1 MVVSTVVCHLS
12 EIRGIPFGRYTL
24 AQIPENRCPTKPT
37 GCAMDVEENINQG
50 QGRVHLIFKEN
61 KNKN

>member
-1 MVVSTVVCHLS
+1 MLVPTAVCHLS
-12 EIRGIPFGRYTL
+12 EIKGMPFGRYTL
-24 AQIPENRCPTKPT
+24 AQIPGNCCPTKSAD
-37 GCAMDVEENINQG
+37 CVMDVEENINQG